1 MADTNDLPVLFKSMV
16 KMPTLNGSAC
26 EQTILGTPVPVAHS
40 TVSQRPRR
48 TYVVCKDET
57 VPPALPALETS
68 TYTIPEKLQ
77 VNQPGISSSSSANKD
92 SILNLDSMQGL
103 SGSVLDQSVM
113 LRNTPH
119 IHTQATRLPSHIAST
134 TVFKAPTEPESTS
147 ALSVEEVEAEN
158 QAIQIDQAELQL
170 LEDAFSDLD
179 CAATETEYTL
189 PTKAC
194 ATMGNHV
201 IGLSGT
207 CSPNEGDKAND
218 SGTISTISSLPSV
231 MDISQLH
238 ESRVTEVKRAEM
250 SLTTG
255 DKMGLDCVLFKSD
268 SQPCGK
274 TEIESKAIPT
284 SQSNLDCQPPPSP
297 LIFGGASGVSP
308 TLTSMFRSPPTSLTC
323 TQRRFS
329 HLPCLTGLSS
339 IWETESGESINNAQ
353 PSFMLST
360 SSSTAPNVPAKDV
373 VSSHPPSPQTCMTVA
388 NSNENYDGLP
398 QGAVAA
404 DSDDRPMRH
413 AASSEPGQSEGFV
426 EALNDSHGPPTGQNL
441 VPSVTAD
448 QDAMKNS
455 KTRLPAISQE
465 VTTSTFVTTLTNKNS
480 VSQDVKSVSTT
491 TSTSSQFAGVLN
503 VVPSS
508 DAEHQTNR
516 IEETALLDS
525 DQSGM
530 LVSCL
535 HMSDVDGLLDMFHKK
550 NNNMP
555 QADVKKDQIVPRD
568 LNRRVIARQRLAR
581 LRSRQDLE
589 PTTVPSAQT
598 EKRTLSWLS
607 VVQSAQRDSLTQDS
621 HDLSPKPVD
630 ENNPPLPPF
639 SCPTCEPSFQSTI
652 GDPPGAPLPDSQ
664 IRRSSIPVL
673 KERQL
678 SQLNRTFVQ
687 SQTVTNM
694 PSDTH
699 DSPQISSKSPVLSPL
714 LSNTDC
720 LIFCGAVCGQIQ
732 RQQMLIKHQ
741 LDKPVNVRLLVSPGG
756 DVFKLV
762 DERGYLL
769 TGSHTVHLPPGLEY
783 TVHVAYA
790 AHHPMTWDIGH
801 LQLAIDQPERSV
813 WKVRLIGYSN
823 SCQLECSCCTRLSS
837 EVYWTTASRVLPPV
851 DTRPVPRFGV
861 QSAENRSSAVCGASV
876 TCVVLTNF
884 GARAAWVVAFVE
896 PLETGSSKPV
906 LTSGGSG
913 FDCARPTSA
922 IVVEPNRMVIGPKQS
937 QNIII
942 TLRPDLMAARILLF
956 YGDEVLRHQVRQHYI
971 LSGHSNSVNTGHTR
985 RHVKVG
991 DLMCDF
997 ANELPFQLVE
1007 MPTQLRHPIR
1017 PEDWRQALSKQL
1029 RLRERLVLNVYVN
1042 ESDLPDS
1049 AKNLGAP
1056 ELQIE
1061 PEVACQ
1067 GRTCSASSPS
1077 LLSIMVQEDAFSN
1090 CRSST
1095 ARMDQ
1100 MTRSSERTKLQP
1112 SVRNGDSVDHADTF
1126 LRLDPPNKLVFPTP
1140 QEHIKSEAKFI
1151 LHLQESPSGQTENN
1165 ATVYRVMCLAQPIS
1179 RIHQSAVKD
1188 ESALNSSS
1196 LESHPL
1202 RNERVFMFVPS
1213 TSPSASSAAPSDK
1226 HPCDGQTCG
1235 LLSTAPH
1242 LVDLHLSFGFRPPLG
1257 IKTVCYRQHWQL
1269 TVWLQPATN
1278 SPSQSSQRRLS
1289 ASGFD
1294 ITHPSTRRFTFS
1306 RLLEGQF
1313 SPIQLQIDLSPK
1325 ASCDRPSISSTS
1337 KHPSSA
1343 DVQAMAN
1350 RILSVANPKRPA
1362 MHKLGPMLIQGLPV
1376 NFAPVDSASN
1386 DSPVSTYQLELF
1398 NRMKKNTIFAQ
1409 LELPKPPFHVVKPT
1423 QTRFRILPNRWVH
1436 LHLAFRPTEV
1446 GNARSVLRIR
1456 VTALPDINAVDS
1468 VVETQSPYESYKT
1481 DIPLFGVL
1489 R

>member
-1 MADTNDLPVLFKSMV
+1 MNGNLTTVHQADYKCTSVPNKQQTNREWWSDRSFLS
-16 KMPTLNGSAC
+16 
-26 EQTILGTPVPVAHS
+26 
-40 TVSQRPRR
+40 
-48 TYVVCKDET
+48 
-57 VPPALPALETS
+57 
-68 TYTIPEKLQ
+68 KLS
-77 VNQPGISSSSSANKD
+77 NFIFR
-92 SILNLDSMQGL
+92 GL

-201 IGLSGT
+201 IDLSGT
-207 CSPNEGDKAND
+207 CSANGGDKAND

-231 MDISQLH
+231 MDTSQPH
-238 ESRVTEVKRAEM
+238 ESRVTEVKRVEM
-250 SLTTG
+250 SLITG
-255 DKMGLDCVLFKSD
+255 DKIGSDYVLSKSA
-268 SQPCGK
+268 SRPCDE
-274 TEIESKAIPT
+274 TEIESKAIPK
-284 SQSNLDCQPPPSP
+284 SQSNLDSQPPPSP
-297 LIFGGASGVSP
+297 LVSGGAPGVSP
-308 TLTSMFRSPPTSLTC
+308 TLTSVFRSPPTSLTR

-360 SSSTAPNVPAKDV
+360 SSSTAPNVPATDAV
-373 VSSHPPSPQTCMTVA
+373 PSHPPSPRTRMTVV
-388 NSNENYDGLP
+388 NSNESVDGLL
-398 QGAVAA
+398 QDAVAA
-404 DSDDRPMRH
+404 APDNRRMRH
-413 AASSEPGQSEGFV
+413 VASSEPDQS
-426 EALNDSHGPPTGQNL
+426 SPMGQNL
-441 VPSVTAD
+441 VSSIVAD
-448 QDAMKNS
+448 QDVMKND
-455 KTRLPAISQE
+455 KTRVPTASQE
-465 VTTSTFVTTLTNKNS
+465 VTTLTLVTTLTNKNS
-480 VSQDVKSVSTT
+480 VPHDTKDVSTT
-491 TSTSSQFAGVLN
+491 QFAGVFN

-508 DAEHQTNR
+508 DAERQTNQV
-516 IEETALLDS
+516 EEAALPDS

-550 NNNMP
+550 NNNTH
-555 QADVKKDQIVPRD
+555 QADLIKDHTVPRD
-568 LNRRVIARQRLAR
+568 LNLDRRVIARQRLAR

-598 EKRTLSWLS
+598 EKRTLPWLN

-630 ENNPPLPPF
+630 ENNPPLPQF
-639 SCPTCEPSFQSTI
+639 SCPTCEPSFQSTV
-652 GDPPGAPLPDSQ
+652 GDPPGAPLSDNQ

-673 KERQL
+673 KEQ
-678 SQLNRTFVQ
+678 QLNQLNTTFVQ
-687 SQTVTNM
+687 SQTATNM
-694 PSDTH
+694 PSGTLDA
-699 DSPQISSKSPVLSPL
+699 PQISSKPPVLSPL

-720 LIFCGAVCGQIQ
+720 LIFCGAVCGQIN
-732 RQQMLIKHQ
+732 RQQLLIKHQ
-741 LDKPVNVRLLVSPGG
+741 LHKPVNVRLLVSPGG
-756 DVFKLV
+756 DVFKLA

-801 LQLAIDQPERSV
+801 LQLAIDQPER
-813 WKVRLIGYSN
+813 
-823 SCQLECSCCTRLSS
+823 
-837 EVYWTTASRVLPPV
+837 
-851 DTRPVPRFGV
+851 
-861 QSAENRSSAVCGASV
+861 
-876 TCVVLTNF
+876 
-884 GARAAWVVAFVE
+884 
-896 PLETGSSKPV
+896 
-906 LTSGGSG
+906 
-913 FDCARPTSA
+913 
-922 IVVEPNRMVIGPKQS
+922 
-937 QNIII
+937 
-942 TLRPDLMAARILLF
+942 
-956 YGDEVLRHQVRQHYI
+956 YI

-985 RHVKVG
+985 RHVKIA

-1029 RLRERLVLNVYVN
+1029 RLRERLVLNVYVT
-1042 ESDLPDS
+1042 ESDSSDS
-1049 AKNLGAP
+1049 TKDLGAP

-1061 PEVACQ
+1061 SETACR

-1095 ARMDQ
+1095 TRMDQ
-1100 MTRSSERTKLQP
+1100 MTRSSERTRSQP
-1112 SVRNGDSVDHADTF
+1112 FVRNADSVDHAGTF

-1151 LHLQESPSGQTENN
+1151 LRLQESPPGQTESN
-1165 ATVYRVMCLAQPIS
+1165 ATVYRIMCLAQPTS
-1179 RIHQSAVKD
+1179 RVHQSAVKD

-1196 LESHPL
+1196 LEGRPL
-1202 RNERVFMFVPS
+1202 HNEHVFMFVPS
-1213 TSPSASSAAPSDK
+1213 TSSSASSAEPSGK
-1226 HPCDGQTCG
+1226 HLCDGQTCG

-1242 LVDLHLSFGFRPPLG
+1242 LVDLHLSFEFCPPLG

-1269 TVWLQPATN
+1269 TIWLQPATTVLT
-1278 SPSQSSQRRLS
+1278 SRIQLPGGLL
-1289 ASGFD
+1289 
-1294 ITHPSTRRFTFS
+1294 FS

-1313 SPIQLQIDLSPK
+1313 SPIQSRIDLSPK
-1325 ASCDRPSISSTS
+1325 AFCDRTSISPSST
-1337 KHPSSA
+1337 HPSRTDAQSM
-1343 DVQAMAN
+1343 VN
-1350 RILSVANPKRPA
+1350 RIFTVANPKRSA
-1362 MHKLGPMLIQGLPV
+1362 IHKLGPMLIQGLPV
-1376 NFAPVDSASN
+1376 NFAPVDSASS

-1423 QTRFRILPNRWVH
+1423 QTRFRIL
-1436 LHLAFRPTEV
+1436 
-1446 GNARSVLRIR
+1446 
-1456 VTALPDINAVDS
+1456 
-1468 VVETQSPYESYKT
+1468 
-1481 DIPLFGVL
+1481 
-1489 R
+1489 